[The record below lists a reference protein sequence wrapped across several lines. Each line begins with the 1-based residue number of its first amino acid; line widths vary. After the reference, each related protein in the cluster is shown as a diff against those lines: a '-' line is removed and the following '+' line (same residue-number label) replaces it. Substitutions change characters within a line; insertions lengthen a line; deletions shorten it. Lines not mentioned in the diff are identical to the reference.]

1 MQSRFRIQDLSP
13 NRIISAYLRRLKFI
27 HHIYAWK
34 KAQSK
39 SKNPAMALSD
49 MRDRHANERC
59 FIIGNG
65 PSLREMDV
73 GILSNEFTFG
83 LNRIYLMFDKLGFE
97 TSYYVA
103 MNELVIQQSVESI
116 RQVDAPKFLN
126 WSTRGLFPKWNNV
139 NFLLEKFKPHFSKD
153 LRMGVWG
160 GATVTFV
167 AMQIAFYLGF
177 NEVILIGV
185 DHRFHTRGT
194 PHKVVEGKGVDQNH
208 FDPQY
213 FPLGTKWQLPDL
225 RTSEYAYR
233 LAKEA
238 FEGDNR
244 RILDATLDGDLSV
257 FPKVEFNEVLMKKM

>member
-1 MQSRFRIQDLSP
+1 MSASLS
-13 NRIISAYLRRLKFI
+13 LE
-27 HHIYAWK
+27 
-34 KAQSK
+34 
-39 SKNPAMALSD
+39 M
-49 MRDRHANERC
+49 MERHANERC

-65 PSLREMDV
+65 PSLSEMDL
-73 GILSNEFTFG
+73 GILSDEFTFG

-103 MNELVIQQSVESI
+103 MNELVIQQSI
-116 RQVDAPKFLN
+116 DPILQIDAPKFLN
-126 WSTRGLFPKWNNV
+126 WSTKDLFPKWNNV

-153 LRMGVWG
+153 LRKGVWG

-167 AMQIAFYLGF
+167 AMQIAFYFGF

-185 DHRFHTRGT
+185 DHRFHTRGI
-194 PHKVVEGKGVDQNH
+194 PHKVVERKGVDQNH

-213 FPLGTKWQLPDL
+213 FPPGTKWQLPDL

-244 RILDATLDGDLSV
+244 RILDATLDGNLSV
-257 FPKVEFNEVLMKKM
+257 FPKVEFNEVLMKKK